1 MNYSVHWRQ
10 NIAKNIFF
18 SILKL
23 FSLLRTVSE
32 LKKKLKFI
40 KRSF

>member
-10 NIAKNIFF
+10 NIFF